1 MDDLS
6 KLSTSLGGAGGA
18 GRCGGAAG
26 DPLTGLTGAIE
37 QTGGLDGLVGKL
49 RDGGLGSEVDSWVST
64 GTNQPVDPQR
74 LGQALGPDTVQQ
86 LSEGTGIDI
95 GSLLPLLA
103 MFLPQII
110 DMLTPDGSTPSG
122 GLDGAAGGGGMPDLG
137 GLLGGLLGWCCRRRI
152 GGPARN
158 GECRGRRRGSRRP
171 AQGSGWR
178 PAEHRLTVGEAGE
191 AGGRRSAAPSTTR
204 PSWMSITRSARS
216 ISDGSCVA
224 TIAVTPSLRTTA
236 RNRLMIERPV
246 GESS

>member
-6 KLSTSLGGAGGA
+6 NLSTSLGGAGGA
-18 GRCGGAAG
+18 GGTGGAAAG

-64 GTNQPVDPQR
+64 GTNHPVDPQR

-86 LSEGTGIDI
+86 LSKGSGIDI

-122 GLDGAAGGGGMPDLG
+122 GLDGAAGRGGLPDLG
-137 GLLGGLLGWCCRRRI
+137 GLLGGLLG
-152 GGPARN
+152 GAAGA
-158 GECRGRRRGSRRP
+158 GSAGLP
-171 AQGSGWR
+171 GSGS
-178 PAEHRLTVGEAGE
+178 AG
-191 AGGRRSAAPSTTR
+191 AGGA
-204 PSWMSITRSARS
+204 
-216 ISDGSCVA
+216 DLEDLLKG
-224 TIAVTPSLRTTA
+224 LGG
-236 RNRLMIERPV
+236 NR
-246 GESS
+246 

>member
-6 KLSTSLGGAGGA
+6 KLSTSLGGAAGA
-18 GRCGGAAG
+18 GSTGGTAAG

-86 LSEGTGIDI
+86 LSKGSGIDI

-122 GLDGAAGGGGMPDLG
+122 GLDGAAGQGGLPDLG
-137 GLLGGLLGWCCRRRI
+137 GLLGGLLG
-152 GGPARN
+152 
-158 GECRGRRRGSRRP
+158 GS
-171 AQGSGWR
+171 AGAGSTGL
-178 PAEHRLTVGEAGE
+178 PGTGN
-191 AGGRRSAAPSTTR
+191 AGG
-204 PSWMSITRSARS
+204 
-216 ISDGSCVA
+216 G
-224 TIAVTPSLRTTA
+224 TA
-236 RNRLMIERPV
+236 DLEDLLKGLGGGQRNP
-246 GESS
+246 G